1 MVTTRRAAELALAI
15 ALLVAS
21 APGAIAQR
29 PDVDEAKQQYELGYE
44 ALQAGRFEAALEHY
58 QRSYALVPRPRT
70 LFNIAVS
77 EEMLGR
83 SDDALRHYAEFI
95 ELAGD
100 RDEEFKA
107 LAKRKIDALSKQL
120 PRDVTEQPPPTRV
133 ESGPPTAPADAS
145 CRCAPSPSDRLSGT
159 LRVHSNRAGATVS
172 VDGLVIGTTSAA
184 AVGSNSGGTLSY
196 QLAPGEHHAI
206 VESPG
211 TQAWHRRFHVS
222 PGETVSVEV
231 AFGGASGG
239 KVLTW
244 GLAGFGVLGVAAG
257 GTLGVLALRDAA
269 SADPSDHARGKT
281 RALVTDL
288 LIVGGA
294 AALYGAWRLRDRPS
308 TTATVQRSHTEV
320 STNP

>member
-1 MVTTRRAAELALAI
+1 MTRRAAELALTI

-21 APGAIAQR
+21 APTALAQQ
-29 PDVDEAKQQYELGYE
+29 PDVDQAKQQYELGYQ

-83 SDDALRHYAEFI
+83 SDDALRHYIEFL

-107 LAKRKIDALSKQL
+107 LARQKIEALRKTL
-120 PRDVTEQPPPTRV
+120 PRAVETVTEPPPAPV
-133 ESGPPTAPADAS
+133 ESGRPAAPVDAP
-145 CRCAPSPSDRLSGT
+145 CRCAPPVSDRLSGT
-159 LRVHSNRAGATVS
+159 LRVHSSRAGATVS
-172 VDGLVIGTTSAA
+172 VDGLV
-184 AVGSNSGGTLSY
+184 VGSTSVDSESGGTLSHP
-196 QLAPGEHHAI
+196 LTPGEHI
-206 VESPG
+206 VMVESPG
-211 TQAWHRRFHVS
+211 AQGWHRRVHAS
-222 PGETVSVEV
+222 PGETVRVDV
-231 AFGGASGG
+231 AFGGASRS

-244 GLAGFGVLGVAAG
+244 GLAGFGVVSVAAG

-269 SADPSDHARGKT
+269 SSDAGDHARGKT

-308 TTATVQRSHTEV
+308 TTATVQRSHSEV
-320 STNP
+320 SAHP